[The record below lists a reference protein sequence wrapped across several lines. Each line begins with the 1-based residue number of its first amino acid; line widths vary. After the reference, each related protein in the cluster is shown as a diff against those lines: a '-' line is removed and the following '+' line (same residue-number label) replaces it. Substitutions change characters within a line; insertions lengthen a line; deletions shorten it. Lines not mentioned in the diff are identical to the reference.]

1 MTIGELTVRNL
12 HRSSQITTVA
22 VILALRILIKI
33 VLAGILVY
41 FLVSYWRCSRK
52 GERSL
57 KSFLHFVLEKF
68 NIQRH

>member
-41 FLVSYWRCSRK
+41 FLVLEMQPERRK
-52 GERSL
+52 
-57 KSFLHFVLEKF
+57 KP
-68 NIQRH
+68 